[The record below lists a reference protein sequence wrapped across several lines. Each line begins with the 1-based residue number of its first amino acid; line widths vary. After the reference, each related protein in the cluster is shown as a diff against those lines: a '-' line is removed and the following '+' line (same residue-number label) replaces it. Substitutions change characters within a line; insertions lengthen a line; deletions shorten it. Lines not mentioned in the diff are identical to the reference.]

1 MPSPIATRIS
11 VAVLLALGIV
21 ALPACR
27 PAAND
32 AASATAAA
40 SMRAADP
47 SLIPL
52 PATLQLADGQFVV
65 DATTRLHADG
75 DAAQRVA
82 VVFND
87 FLAASKRPRIALDA
101 KGAIRFGI
109 AADASASP
117 EGYTLD
123 VTPDGIVVR
132 AAREAGLFRG
142 AMTLLQLLTP
152 ANGDAVAVRT
162 LHIED
167 APRFAWR
174 GLLLDSARHF
184 RSVDEVKRTLDA
196 MAQFKL
202 NTFHWHLT
210 DDQGWRIEIRKYPK
224 LTDVGGCRVP
234 GGDAGIGADGKPV
247 QYCGYYTQDEIREVV
262 AYAAARHIDIVP
274 EFDVPG
280 HATAAIS
287 AHPEL
292 GVTDATLAPSSEWGV
307 FQNLFNTEESTFVFL
322 EDVLTEVAA
331 LFPGKYI
338 HVGGDE
344 AVKNQWIAS
353 PRVQQRMR
361 ELGANDEMAM
371 QSHIIK
377 RLETFLDGKG
387 KRLIGWDEIL
397 EGGLPPQAT
406 VMSWRGTE
414 GGIEAA
420 KTGHDVV
427 MSPASDLYLD
437 YLQTHSPNEPPGR
450 PAIIPLKQVY
460 AFEPVP
466 AALDSAQAR
475 HILGLQANAWSEHM
489 RTFARVQHNLFPRLA
504 AVAETG
510 WSPKARKDYPGLL
523 ARLPAELARWNAQG
537 VAYAKTPFEVSIAA
551 GDAANGTSNITLGN
565 ALGYPDIRYT
575 TDGSAPTAAS
585 THYTAPF
592 DAKLPAKVRA
602 AVFIDGKPLV
612 ASSARDITATSLL
625 TRSDEELAMCTGNL
639 MLRLEDDGPRV
650 GERAIFNVDI
660 FNPCW
665 SWKQAPL
672 AGIGEVTVRAG
683 RMPYVFQLAN
693 DESHRRFK
701 PAKSAHGELELHAGC
716 DGPALA
722 SLPLPAQPDAD
733 GFVTLK
739 AAIPAQAKPTDLC
752 LWFTGDTRPT
762 MWVLDRV
769 TLVP

>member
-1 MPSPIATRIS
+1 
-11 VAVLLALGIV
+11 
-21 ALPACR
+21 
-27 PAAND
+27 
-32 AASATAAA
+32 
-40 SMRAADP
+40 
-47 SLIPL
+47 
-52 PATLQLADGQFVV
+52 
-65 DATTRLHADG
+65 
-75 DAAQRVA
+75 
-82 VVFND
+82 
-87 FLAASKRPRIALDA
+87 
-101 KGAIRFGI
+101 
-109 AADASASP
+109 
-117 EGYTLD
+117 
-123 VTPDGIVVR
+123 
-132 AAREAGLFRG
+132 
-142 AMTLLQLLTP
+142 
-152 ANGDAVAVRT
+152 
-162 LHIED
+162 
-167 APRFAWR
+167 
-174 GLLLDSARHF
+174 
-184 RSVDEVKRTLDA
+184 
-196 MAQFKL
+196 
-202 NTFHWHLT
+202 
-210 DDQGWRIEIRKYPK
+210 
-224 LTDVGGCRVP
+224 
-234 GGDAGIGADGKPV
+234 
-247 QYCGYYTQDEIREVV
+247 
-262 AYAAARHIDIVP
+262 
-274 EFDVPG
+274 
-280 HATAAIS
+280 
-287 AHPEL
+287 
-292 GVTDATLAPSSEWGV
+292 
-307 FQNLFNTEESTFVFL
+307 
-322 EDVLTEVAA
+322 
-331 LFPGKYI
+331 
-338 HVGGDE
+338 
-344 AVKNQWIAS
+344 
-353 PRVQQRMR
+353 
-361 ELGANDEMAM
+361 
-371 QSHIIK
+371 
-377 RLETFLDGKG
+377 
-387 KRLIGWDEIL
+387 
-397 EGGLPPQAT
+397 
-406 VMSWRGTE
+406 
-414 GGIEAA
+414 
-420 KTGHDVV
+420 
-427 MSPASDLYLD
+427 
-437 YLQTHSPNEPPGR
+437 
-450 PAIIPLKQVY
+450 
-460 AFEPVP
+460 
-466 AALDSAQAR
+466 
-475 HILGLQANAWSEHM
+475 M
-489 RTFARVQHNLFPRLA
+489 RTFERVQHNLFPRLA

-510 WSPKARKDYPGLL
+510 WSPKARKDYPGFL
-523 ARLPAELARWNAQG
+523 ARLSAELARWNAQG